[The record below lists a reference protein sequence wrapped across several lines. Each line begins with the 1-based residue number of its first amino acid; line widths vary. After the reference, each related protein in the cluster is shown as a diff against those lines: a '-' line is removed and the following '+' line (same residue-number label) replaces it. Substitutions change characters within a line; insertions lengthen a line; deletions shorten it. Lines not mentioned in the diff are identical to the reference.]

1 MNDNIFWQAQKHR
14 VTSDAISALSPPS
27 SAHPVSPAF
36 TNNSNASNAN
46 SNNNN
51 NGNNNTNNAGINNNS
66 DSRADTQAAA
76 RGTSAGNANAN
87 ANANANSTPP
97 LVTSAAQ
104 TKPKP
109 NRRAYTAEA
118 RATHNAV
125 ERQRREVLH
134 ERFLDLAALLPN
146 LSHIQR
152 PSKFSII
159 NSSIAHMHAFK
170 RYRLLASRELQ
181 LLQNEADALRC
192 EINEWRN
199 RARIPRLEE
208 PARGEGFGML
218 LSGELEEVLAVLGEE
233 GEEGEFEDGQEI
245 VGAYGEQEYTDV
257 EEKVG
262 RGVQLGY
269 VHPQQHAQQQMPQD
283 PHTQQMGPMGSF
295 EYGSGY
301 MQGYQGNGLAGFPQ
315 AHAQAQGQG
324 AYAANGNKNWGAQHA
339 GHEGHPDH
347 PHLHNQHEHAYA
359 HQQNRHHL
367 FTPQA
372 TASGFPFNA
381 NGNGNR
387 PSTSGSGDS
396 GSGSPSS
403 LSPVSGN
410 GHLHSGG
417 VNTSGASSQYGSP
430 VSHSNGAASP
440 ASSVASVNANGPGMR
455 QRGWSVV
462 SGGGSPSYEPHH
474 SMSSGAHFGGHG
486 PGHMGGME
494 NVNGMPMMGMSGG
507 MGMPGM
513 HGMGGV

>member
-14 VTSDAISALSPPS
+14 VTSDAISALSPAS
-27 SAHPVSPAF
+27 SAHPASPAF
-36 TNNSNASNAN
+36 TNNSNASN
-46 SNNNN
+46 
-51 NGNNNTNNAGINNNS
+51 GNNNTNNASNNNNS
-66 DSRADTQAAA
+66 DSGADTQAAA
-76 RGTSAGNANAN
+76 SGSGTSAG
-87 ANANANSTPP
+87 NANSTPP
-97 LVTSAAQ
+97 LVTSAVQ
-104 TKPKP
+104 MKRKPS
-109 NRRAYTAEA
+109 RRTYTAEA

-152 PSKFSII
+152 PSKFSIV

-208 PARGEGFGML
+208 PARGEGFDML
-218 LSGELEEVLAVLGEE
+218 LSGELEEVLAVLGDE
-233 GEEGEFEDGQEI
+233 GEEGEFEDGQESA
-245 VGAYGEQEYTDV
+245 GAYGEQEYTDI
-257 EEKVG
+257 EENVA

-269 VHPQQHAQQQMPQD
+269 VHPQQHAQRQMPQG

-301 MQGYQGNGLAGFPQ
+301 MQGYQGTGLAGFPQ

-324 AYAANGNKNWGAQHA
+324 AYAANDNKNWGAQHA

-396 GSGSPSS
+396 GFGSPSS

-410 GHLHSGG
+410 GHLPSGG
-417 VNTSGASSQYGSP
+417 LDNGGASSQYGSP
-430 VSHSNGAASP
+430 ASHSNGAASP
-440 ASSVASVNANGPGMR
+440 ASSIASVNANGAGMR

-462 SGGGSPSYEPHH
+462 SGGGSPSYELHH

-486 PGHMGGME
+486 PGHMGGTE
-494 NVNGMPMMGMSGG
+494 NVNGMPMMGMSGD